1 MSSPQTV
8 SPYLDLLQHLILLSN
23 TLFYK
28 EFHPMDFVFD
38 FLSFFC
44 RILFINFRLLY
55 IGKWF
60 SLKKTCW
67 WLHIQETKLLLLLT
81 IKYYARDRITLC
93 PVLIIHYPV
102 LQVCK
107 FNHKFLRL
115 STLNVSNISH
125 SQTLVPVSPP
135 FAKVLV
141 SKNVYYYLVPWTQ

>member
-1 MSSPQTV
+1 
-8 SPYLDLLQHLILLSN
+8 
-23 TLFYK
+23 
-28 EFHPMDFVFD
+28 MDFVFD

-60 SLKKTCW
+60 SLKKPADGF
-67 WLHIQETKLLLLLT
+67 ISKRQN
-81 IKYYARDRITLC
+81 YYYLQLNIMQGTELFSVLC
-93 PVLIIHYPV
+93 LIIHYPV

-141 SKNVYYYLVPWTQ
+141 SKNAYYYLVP